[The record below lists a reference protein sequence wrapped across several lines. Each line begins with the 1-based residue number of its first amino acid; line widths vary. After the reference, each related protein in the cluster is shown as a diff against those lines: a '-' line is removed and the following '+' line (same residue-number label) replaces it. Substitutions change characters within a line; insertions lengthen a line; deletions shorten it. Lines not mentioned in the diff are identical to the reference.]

1 MAYNSTY
8 ETIYGFDSLD
18 TFHNFF
24 PEMMYDDELF
34 NNEMVSWMRHRLNT
48 LFPAV
53 YPRQQN
59 LYRIYV
65 SQTRRGLFR
74 TFQTNRINNR
84 NNNMI
89 RPPMIHIPV
98 RELPQSPIATTPVP
112 TTMPMPVPM
121 PMPMTTPV
129 AVTIPV
135 PTIVSRPV
143 TTNATVTAP
152 IPTAGAG
159 ARIPAF
165 RVSAMQDPME
175 DLLYTLMNTANQPR
189 QNDTLLLASMLGSLG
204 SIGDVGAGAGAGAG
218 GGSPG
223 GVGSLLGINS
233 LLGNRGV
240 WTTAGTELNNTLWAD
255 VPIVPTIQQV
265 QDGSDIVELIDVPEE
280 VLCAICQ
287 ERGTVTP
294 WRFLYCEHYFH
305 RACVDRWFTRNVNCP
320 VCRADIRMSDID

>member
-1 MAYNSTY
+1 MLKQMAYNSTY

-112 TTMPMPVPM
+112 TPVPTTMPMPTTVAVPM
-121 PMPMTTPV
+121 TVPTPV
-129 AVTIPV
+129 AAIAA
-135 PTIVSRPV
+135 I
-143 TTNATVTAP
+143 AT
-152 IPTAGAG
+152 PTAAAG
-159 ARIPAF
+159 VRTPAF

-204 SIGDVGAGAGAGAG
+204 SIGGAGAGASAG

-223 GVGSLLGINS
+223 GVGGLGSLLGINS
-233 LLGNRGV
+233 LLGNRGA